1 MTPIN
6 SICIIRLS
14 AIGDVCHVVA
24 VVQAIQAFYPEAH
37 ITWVI
42 GKTEA
47 ALLQGLPGVK
57 FVIFDKGEGLRA
69 YHKLRMDLPETFDIL
84 LHMQVALRANFAAA
98 CIRAKRKIGFARHLS
113 KELHGLVVN
122 ERAPAPDRPH
132 VLEGFAAF
140 AHTIGVP
147 RFTPTWDIPIA
158 SAQKQWLMALCHSH
172 KIDAQDKVFIVS
184 PGASNPE
191 RNWLPERYA
200 QVIDY
205 AAKQGFRIILCGGPT
220 PQERELSHAIQ
231 RNCECSPI
239 DIVGKTHLKQLLA
252 LLKRA
257 DIVLSPDSGPV
268 HMATTQGTPVI
279 GLYAHS
285 NPARTGPFAS
295 QGLVAEV
302 YHAVLLAQTGRN
314 AMTLKW
320 GRRLKGNNLMAQITV
335 ESVLQQFD
343 KAARALENTHD

>member
-6 SICIIRLS
+6 SICILRLS

-57 FVIFDKGEGLRA
+57 FVVFDKSEGFEA
-69 YHKLRMDLPETFDIL
+69 YRKLRSDLPETFDIL
-84 LHMQVALRANFAAA
+84 LHMQVALRANLAAA

-122 ERAPAPDRPH
+122 ERAPASDRPH

-140 AHTIGVP
+140 ANAIGVP
-147 RFTPTWDIPIA
+147 HFTPSWDIPIA
-158 SAQKQWLMALCHSH
+158 TAQSQWLATLCGTH
-172 KIDAQDKVFIVS
+172 KIGAQDKVFIVS
-184 PGASNPE
+184 PSASNPE

-205 AAKQGFRIILCGGPT
+205 ASEQGFRTILCGGPSA
-220 PQERELSHAIQ
+220 QEHDLSCAIQ
-231 RNCECSPI
+231 RDCQHPPI
-239 DIVGKTHLKQLLA
+239 NIVGKTHLKQLLA

-268 HMATTQGTPVI
+268 HMATTQGTAVI

-285 NPARTGPFAS
+285 NPARTGPFGS
-295 QGLVAEV
+295 QALVVEV
-302 YHAVLLAQTGRN
+302 YHQVLLAQTGRN
-314 AMTLKW
+314 AMSLKW
-320 GRRLKGNNLMAQITV
+320 GRRLKGDNLMAQITV
-335 ESVLQQFD
+335 ESVLQRFD
-343 KAARALENTHD
+343 KAAHALVCADE